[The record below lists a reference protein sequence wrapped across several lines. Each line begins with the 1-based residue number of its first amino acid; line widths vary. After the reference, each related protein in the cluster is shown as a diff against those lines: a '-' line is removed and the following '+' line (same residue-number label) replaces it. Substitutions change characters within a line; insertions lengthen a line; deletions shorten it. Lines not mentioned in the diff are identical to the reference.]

1 VAAPG
6 ERRPAIL
13 VSACLC
19 GVECNHRGAAAT
31 VDLRAE
37 LGERWTVVPVCPEVC
52 GGLPTPRVAA
62 EVQPG
67 GRVRAAD
74 GVDVTAAYE
83 RGAVAALGLARA
95 VGATHAVLKSRSP
108 SCGTGRV
115 YDGTFS
121 RTLVDGDGVTA
132 AALRGAGIVVSS
144 EEEPR
149 PTPPA
154 AP

>member
-1 VAAPG
+1 VTG
-6 ERRPAIL
+6 RRPSIL

-19 GVECNHRGAAAT
+19 GVACNHRGAAAKD
-31 VDLRAE
+31 DLRAA
-37 LGERWTVVPVCPEVC
+37 LSERWTVVPVCPEVC

-62 EVQPG
+62 EIQAD

-74 GVDVTAAYE
+74 GADVTAAYE
-83 RGAVAALGLARA
+83 RGAGAAVGLALA

-108 SCGTGRV
+108 SCGAGRV
-115 YDGTFS
+115 YDGTFT

-132 AALRGAGIVVSS
+132 AALRAAGVVVSS
-144 EEEPR
+144 DEDPP